1 MSFCKERADKSSC
14 GVRGRGATDYPLE
27 TTQKRPDGLRR
38 RNEEKTMKLWGGR
51 FRKETDSLVND
62 FNSSIQFDCRLY
74 REDIEGSIAHA
85 SMLADCGIISMEDK
99 AQIISGL
106 SEILAEIEAGKIEFT
121 ADHEDIHMNVEALL
135 TEKIGEAGKRLHTA
149 RSRNDQV
156 AVDLRLYLRREIDEI
171 MEQILDLQ
179 QALLDQAGQH
189 GQTVMPGYTHLQR
202 AQPIS
207 FAQHLLA
214 YAEQL
219 KRDVTRLQDCRKR
232 MNVCP
237 LGSGALAGTTYPID
251 RRQTAGL
258 LGFDAPCSNSLDGVS
273 DRDYAVELLSDL
285 SILMMHLSRFAEEVI
300 LWCSWEFKF
309 IELDDAYST
318 GSSIMPQKKNPDVAE
333 LVRGKTGR
341 VYGHLMGLLT
351 TMKGLPLAY
360 NKDMQE
366 DKEPVFDAVD
376 TVKMCLPVFAGMI
389 ATMRVLPENMRRA
402 AGGGFINATDCAD
415 YLTKKGMPF
424 RDAYTTV
431 GNLVYYC
438 TENGKLLE
446 ELTLPELQSISPL
459 FGEDVYEALSLEACM
474 GQRRSFGGP
483 APEETDRQIEKL
495 RQFIEEHRH
504 G

>member
-1 MSFCKERADKSSC
+1 
-14 GVRGRGATDYPLE
+14 
-27 TTQKRPDGLRR
+27 
-38 RNEEKTMKLWGGR
+38 MKLWGGR

-62 FNSSIQFDCRLY
+62 FNASIHFDARLY
-74 REDIEGSIAHA
+74 QEDIQGSMAHA
-85 SMLADCGIISMEDK
+85 RMLSDCGIISPEDNR
-99 AQIISGL
+99 QIQEGL
-106 SEILAEIEAGKIEFT
+106 AAILADVEAGRVEFT
-121 ADHEDIHMNVEALL
+121 ADNEDIHMNVEALL
-135 TEKIGEAGKRLHTA
+135 TQRIGAAGKRLHTA

-156 AVDLRLYLRREIDEI
+156 AVDLRLHLRREICEI
-171 MEQILDLQ
+171 TGQILDLQ
-179 QALLDQAGQH
+179 QAILEQARAH
-189 GQTVMPGYTHLQR
+189 TNTVMPGYTHLQR

-214 YAEQL
+214 YGEQL
-219 KRDVTRLQDCRKR
+219 RRDVTRLADCKKR

-251 RRQTAGL
+251 RFETARL
-258 LGFDAPCSNSLDGVS
+258 LGFDGPCSNSLDGVS
-273 DRDYAVELLSDL
+273 DRDYALELLSAL

-309 IELDDAYST
+309 VELDDAYST

-341 VYGHLMGLLT
+341 VYGDLMGLLT

-415 YLTKKGMPF
+415 YLTRKGMAF

-438 TENGKLLE
+438 TQQGKLLE
-446 ELTLPELQSISPL
+446 ELTLEELKNISPL
-459 FGEDVYEALSLEACM
+459 FGEDVYEALRLETCM
-474 GQRRSFGGP
+474 GQRRSHGGP
-483 APEETDRQIEKL
+483 APEETERQIREL
-495 RQFIEEHRH
+495 EAFITEQRADRH
-504 G
+504 GA